1 MSRIDTAGTLLNVM
15 KNFRK
20 FLQDLPRSDS
30 GALLS
35 DTEKRFLLEAARS
48 SVVSAVRK
56 TVPPS
61 FELNEPSLLRRC
73 GAFVTL
79 REGNELRGCIGYID
93 PIKPLGITV
102 CEVAAKAALEDTRF
116 PPVTPG
122 ELEEINIE
130 ISVISPLTRM
140 KDITEIEV
148 GKHGLLIEYKRSR
161 GLLLP
166 QVPAEFGWDRSTF
179 LAQTARKAGLPPL
192 IWNNPEAETYFFTAE
207 IFDEKSEIHERI

>member
-1 MSRIDTAGTLLNVM
+1 MSRIGGAGSLLNVM
-15 KNFRK
+15 QNFRK
-20 FLQDLPRSDS
+20 FSQDLPPSDF
-30 GALLS
+30 GTLLS
-35 DTEKRFLLEAARS
+35 DAEKRFLLGAART
-48 SVVSAVRK
+48 SVASAVRK
-56 TVPPS
+56 TPPPY
-61 FELNEPSLLRRC
+61 FEPSEPSLLRRC

-102 CEVAAKAALEDTRF
+102 CEVAAKAAIEDTRF
-116 PPVTPG
+116 PPVTPA
-122 ELEEINIE
+122 ELEGINIE
-130 ISVISPLTRM
+130 ISVISPLTKM
-140 KDITEIEV
+140 NNMTEIEM

-166 QVPAEFGWDRSTF
+166 QVPVEFGWDRDTF

-192 IWNNPEAETYFFTAE
+192 IWKNPDAETFIFTAE

>member
-1 MSRIDTAGTLLNVM
+1 M

-102 CEVAAKAALEDTRF
+102 CEVAA
-116 PPVTPG
+116 
-122 ELEEINIE
+122 
-130 ISVISPLTRM
+130 
-140 KDITEIEV
+140 
-148 GKHGLLIEYKRSR
+148 
-161 GLLLP
+161 
-166 QVPAEFGWDRSTF
+166 
-179 LAQTARKAGLPPL
+179 
-192 IWNNPEAETYFFTAE
+192 
-207 IFDEKSEIHERI
+207 